1 MGVGGYLEEVNTFQL
16 VEGGRLLFSEGSFCS
31 AVPFLKEGELKVY
44 LLTEAGR
51 ELTLYR
57 VLPGQ
62 FCLIALLSAY
72 AGIEY
77 PAYTRVE
84 RESLIAMLPAEQLL
98 KWIRE
103 KDGWHELFL
112 RLLSENFMSV
122 LFLLNRMLSCSVE
135 SRLIEYL
142 LTEGKKGYV
151 SKTHEEIAKDIGSVR
166 VVVSRLL
173 KELERVGLLE
183 LSRGKV
189 LIKDYKA
196 LLKRAESLR
205 P

>member
-84 RESLIAMLPAEQLL
+84 RDSLIAMLPAEQLL

-103 KDGWHELFL
+103 KDSWHELFL

-122 LFLLNRMLSCSVE
+122 LFLLNRMLSCRVE